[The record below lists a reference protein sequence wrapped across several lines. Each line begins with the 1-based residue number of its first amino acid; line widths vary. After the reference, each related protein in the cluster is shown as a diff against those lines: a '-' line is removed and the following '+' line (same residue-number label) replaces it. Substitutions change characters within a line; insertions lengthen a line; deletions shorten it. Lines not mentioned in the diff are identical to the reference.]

1 VGCAPERLSHP
12 RGIVAICNA
21 FKRSIELTTINQSA
35 AVAHY
40 GELARIGKALG
51 SPVRLRLLDLLRQ
64 GTRTVEALAAAAG
77 ESVANSSQHLQ
88 HMRAAGLVAAERRG
102 QHVEYRIAGE
112 RVSSVFAAL
121 RALGESIL
129 PELSRLRRELG
140 ALPAEERRELLARIR
155 AGEVTL
161 VDVRPE
167 EEYRAGHLPGARS
180 IPLGELRE
188 RLGELPRRGEVV
200 AYCRGP
206 YCPFARD
213 AAAILEAAGFRAR
226 HLDLGVPDLRLL
238 RFPVAREAPSRAR
251 SAARRRPLRSTRT
264 RRKNR

>member
-1 VGCAPERLSHP
+1 VRISP
-12 RGIVAICNA
+12 RRAAVAICTA
-21 FKRSIELTTINQSA
+21 FKRSIELMTINHRA
-35 AVAHY
+35 AAHY

-64 GTRTVEALAAAAG
+64 GTRTVEALAEAAG
-77 ESVANSSQHLQ
+77 ASVANSSQHLQ
-88 HMRAAGLVAAERRG
+88 QMRAAGLVAAERRG
-102 QHVEYRIAGE
+102 QHVEYRLAGA

-121 RALGESIL
+121 RDLGEAIL
-129 PELSRLRRELG
+129 PELTRLRRELG
-140 ALPAEERRELLARIR
+140 ALPEEERRALLARIR
-155 AGEVTL
+155 SGDVTL

-167 EEYRAGHLPGARS
+167 AEYRAGHLPGARS
-180 IPLGELRE
+180 IPIGELRA

-213 AAAILEAAGFRAR
+213 AVEILAAAGFRAR

-238 RFPVAREAPSRAR
+238 RFPIARPGAEPAGAR
-251 SAARRRPLRSTRT
+251 PPPRPSTRT
-264 RRKNR
+264 RRKPR